1 MKHED
6 GTVYLDV
13 PTPANSRRY
22 VPRSP
27 TGVDTSLIA
36 TPELDD
42 VTLLFV
48 LGVPVVSI
56 LL

>member
-6 GTVYLDV
+6 GAVYLDV
-13 PTPANSRRY
+13 PTPANGRRY
-22 VPRSP
+22 IPRSP
-27 TGVDTSLIA
+27 TGVVTSLIA

>member
-6 GTVYLDV
+6 GAVYLDV
-13 PTPANSRRY
+13 PAPANGRRY

-48 LGVPVVSI
+48 LGVPVVM
-56 LL
+56 LLP